1 MNVGQ
6 KVWYF
11 PQRGYSTTAP
21 GREVRVLKVA
31 RKWIYLSDGDQSW
44 LELKIDRDQPN
55 ASQEGYTARDK
66 RGDWVGK
73 VYTDMQHKLYASLR
87 IAVWK
92 KVKGFVSRCVNAPD
106 HVTLKDIRALAQ
118 ILGVE
123 LDEPTV
129 TNG

>member
-21 GREVRVLKVA
+21 GREVKVA
-31 RKWIYLSDGDQSW
+31 RKWIYLSDGDRSW

-55 ASQEGYTARDK
+55 ASQEGYIARDK

-87 IAVWK
+87 I
-92 KVKGFVSRCVNAPD
+92 GPRM
-106 HVTLKDIRALAQ
+106 RAK
-118 ILGVE
+118 
-123 LDEPTV
+123 
-129 TNG
+129 